1 MYLLNDF
8 RIEELKFFIS
18 DRVNFDFKNRN
29 NETALSIFFKNYY
42 ESYRQL
48 DIEKILQY
56 IKIIQIFVQKR
67 VNLNVSI
74 DEEGNTPMMFFLMI
88 EDWITMAYIM
98 INYPDMDLSIKN
110 KKGKSFSGLC
120 ENHKP
125 TKESAYSGIIPKILM
140 YHLFAHPT
148 FNAGEKG
155 IAGNNVLMNYI
166 INYVENFE
174 INFKEALKAH
184 KEFKSVTNDNQENLL
199 MIAVKLGRHDIIK
212 HIVPVEGGDINQ
224 QDVLGNTALHY
235 AVMLN
240 DCVIADLL
248 AYNHADINIKNNDGL
263 SPVNIAKNSGNS
275 TLYKLLLKPC
285 PSYKVEKMGK
295 KGNSIFNFGK
305 GNDLG
310 EYNENL
316 RRKYQ
321 EKLNEEIRINE
332 KKLDEK
338 YAPLDTP
345 KFNTEYYTD
354 VFKAYF
360 PRVVDAFSNNP
371 VTVLSLERSTFDCST
386 DIQIQG
392 QLYNMLT
399 NKQALRFNCYLN
411 NLDYST
417 TK

>member
-1 MYLLNDF
+1 LNLCDKNGETALFYAIRNIDALRLLLDANINANRLNKNNDTVLTYCCRNKIYEPIKTLSVKDNVDVNVFDNDEKTALMYLLNDF

-98 INYPDMDLSIKN
+98 INYPDLDLSIKN

-285 PSYKVEKMGK
+285 PSYKVEKNGK
-295 KGNSIFNFGK
+295 EG
-305 GNDLG
+305 
-310 EYNENL
+310 
-316 RRKYQ
+316 
-321 EKLNEEIRINE
+321 
-332 KKLDEK
+332 
-338 YAPLDTP
+338 
-345 KFNTEYYTD
+345 
-354 VFKAYF
+354 
-360 PRVVDAFSNNP
+360 
-371 VTVLSLERSTFDCST
+371 
-386 DIQIQG
+386 
-392 QLYNMLT
+392 
-399 NKQALRFNCYLN
+399 
-411 NLDYST
+411 
-417 TK
+417 